1 MDDKSNMGSGLAKLF
16 QHFESRGL
24 FWNDHWLAQESANF
38 DVLRSVKN
46 SLACSIPRLGM
57 RFGLCSARRLGISSP
72 ITRDK
77 YVMTRT
83 AMVAI

>member
-24 FWNDHWLAQESANF
+24 FWNDHWRVRTSRF
-38 DVLRSVKN
+38 SGTVKN
-46 SLACSIPRLGM
+46 SLACSIPRLAT
-57 RFGLCSARRLGISSP
+57 RFGLWRLGMSSP
-72 ITRDK
+72 ITKDK